1 MVSRDHVAH
10 VVGTSQHGVGQLHDA
25 VRRAPFVGVDQARLK
40 GPLGWNARQRV
51 PRDRRGGRPA
61 DRRPSRTAD
70 GTFRGGPSWADVLRA
85 VRRRRPVWPPK
96 ACPASSVLPPVKVR
110 YSGPP
115 LIVHPSDPYATIHSP
130 SAAMKPPMRTNRSID
145 ASHRLGE
152 CITRQ
157 HMPASTGN
165 TPAMPVKPSP
175 WSRFSKRVLSYTR
188 PDSERWRHRSDPL

>member
-96 ACPASSVLPPVKVR
+96 ACPASSVLPPGQ
-110 YSGPP
+110 GPILWP
-115 LIVHPSDPYATIHSP
+115 AFDSP
-130 SAAMKPPMRTNRSID
+130 SVGPVRHDTFPIGRYET
-145 ASHRLGE
+145 SHENQSVDR
-152 CITRQ
+152 
-157 HMPASTGN
+157 P
-165 TPAMPVKPSP
+165 KPSLGRMHYKAAYAGIHRKHT
-175 WSRFSKRVLSYTR
+175 SYAGEAFSVEPFL
-188 PDSERWRHRSDPL
+188 